1 MVKLVQ
7 IKKFII
13 TLAIFTLIS
22 FSFSSIGLV
31 GYDDHPQSIIV
42 GNPLEVSN
50 ISIQHVLGHIFWGMI
65 AGLLSLKLNYVFLC
79 GGFAILL
86 DADDLL
92 QFLDLEMI
100 ARMGHSIPF
109 AILVGFIMLA
119 ISKFRDYR
127 LAVISFAAIISH
139 IAFDIWL
146 GQQVGW
152 DGSEFPLFSP
162 FLVDMIPL
170 SGYSWLFLEI
180 FAFGVV
186 GIIAFMN
193 RKFGKIENN
202 STQVKKFK
210 NTF

>member
-1 MVKLVQ
+1 MIKLHQVR
-7 IKKFII
+7 KCII
-13 TLAIFTLIS
+13 TLAMFTLIS
-22 FSFSSIGLV
+22 FSLSTIGL
-31 GYDDHPQSIIV
+31 GFEDHPQSRII

-50 ISIQHVLGHIFWGMI
+50 ISIQHVLGHILWGMI
-65 AGLLSLKLNYVFLC
+65 AGLLSLRLNYVFLC

-86 DADDLL
+86 DADHLL

-127 LAVISFAAIISH
+127 LAVISFAAVISH

-180 FAFGVV
+180 FAFGIV
-186 GIIAFMN
+186 GIIVFMS

>member
-1 MVKLVQ
+1 MAKISVISGNTSRGLARRIANKLDATFVPAQ
-7 IKKFII
+7 IIKFPDGESKI
-13 TLAIFTLIS
+13 TLGKIPKK
-22 FSFSSIGLV
+22 SI
-31 GYDDHPQSIIV
+31 
-42 GNPLEVSN
+42 
-50 ISIQHVLGHIFWGMI
+50 
-65 AGLLSLKLNYVFLC
+65 
-79 GGFAILL
+79 
-86 DADDLL
+86 
-92 QFLDLEMI
+92 
-100 ARMGHSIPF
+100 
-109 AILVGFIMLA
+109 ILVGFIMLA

-162 FLVDMIPL
+162 FLVDMIPF

-186 GIIAFMN
+186 GIITFMN

>member
-22 FSFSSIGLV
+22 FSFSTIGI
-31 GYDDHPQSIIV
+31 GFEDHPESRII

-65 AGLLSLKLNYVFLC
+65 AGLLSLRLNYVFLC

-86 DADDLL
+86 DADHLL

-100 ARMGHSIPF
+100 SRMGHSIPF
-109 AILVGFIMLA
+109 AILVGFIMLI
-119 ISKFRDYR
+119 ISKFRDIR
-127 LAVISFAAIISH
+127 LAAISFSAVISH

-146 GQQVGW
+146 GQQIGL
-152 DGSEFPLFSP
+152 DGSGFPLFSP
-162 FLVDMIPL
+162 FLVDIIPL

>member
-22 FSFSSIGLV
+22 FSFSTIGI
-31 GYDDHPQSIIV
+31 GFEDHPESRVI

-65 AGLLSLKLNYVFLC
+65 AGLLSLRLNYVFLC

-86 DADDLL
+86 DADHLL

-100 ARMGHSIPF
+100 SRMGHSIPF
-109 AILVGFIMLA
+109 AILVGFIMLI
-119 ISKFRDYR
+119 ISKFRDIR
-127 LAVISFAAIISH
+127 LAAISFSAVISH

-146 GQQVGW
+146 GQQIGL
-152 DGSEFPLFSP
+152 DGSGFPLFSP
-162 FLVDMIPL
+162 FLVDIIPL